1 VAGVKPPT
9 KLFIDLTHSISQFLW
24 HSGSWDKRVELNAK
38 GYELAQT
45 MKAWDDASWCAD
57 DVAWV
62 YYLRGNFDLADT
74 WAQKCKKSAN
84 ESGSKNT
91 VASATRICGLVA
103 QERKDYEQA
112 RHLLEDALNTWRS
125 LNNDTNVAIALDH
138 LGSLA
143 CEVRDYA
150 KSRQYYD
157 EAMEHAQK
165 LNNLDMQVILC
176 GNLGELALERN
187 KWDEAH
193 LWFEK
198 QLPLAKEVGSIDLI
212 AQSQYGL
219 ARVYEKER
227 CFSLALPLAQ
237 GALNIY
243 EKLQHKDLVEAQE
256 LVERLLK

>member
-1 VAGVKPPT
+1 MKSGVAGVKSPT

-176 GNLGELALERN
+176 GNLGELALE
-187 KWDEAH
+187 
-193 LWFEK
+193 